1 MRRGLTWTLTATL
14 VLSAVALWGGKVP
27 RVVSAIEPRIRDAA
41 TPPDPRLSDASTPPT
56 DLASLPSDL
65 PRIAAEPAKRD
76 IFVPYAPPTAAATP
90 VPMPVVAA
98 TPPPPQPQAPSITV
112 RFLGSMTNPNG
123 QRVTYLARGD
133 AAVSVSVGA
142 QLEEGYVV
150 SAIAAD
156 AVTLTHPGTQT
167 RVTVPISQ
175 PAQP

>member
-1 MRRGLTWTLTATL
+1 
-14 VLSAVALWGGKVP
+14 
-27 RVVSAIEPRIRDAA
+27 
-41 TPPDPRLSDASTPPT
+41 
-56 DLASLPSDL
+56 
-65 PRIAAEPAKRD
+65 
-76 IFVPYAPPTAAATP
+76 
-90 VPMPVVAA
+90 
-98 TPPPPQPQAPSITV
+98 
-112 RFLGSMTNPNG
+112 MTNPNG